1 MKGQTAMKEIFPKL
15 YGNGALKARLGKSLL
30 APIPDTAHAYIIEGA
45 KGIGKHTLAL
55 TLAASLVCEARG
67 DGTKPLPCGVCENCR
82 KIYSRI
88 CPDIIEIGRDGD
100 KASLGVDAIRALKG
114 DVCIYPNDL
123 DLKFYIINDAD
134 TMTVQ
139 AQNAFLL
146 TLEEPPAY
154 VVFLLL
160 CESAASLLETVR
172 SRAPVLRM
180 QPLTTDE
187 LASAL
192 REVCPSAGKDGEL
205 FDAAVMA
212 SGGSLGRAVEL
223 LSGDASAE
231 VVTRRRA
238 AAKFCLICSDKKK
251 SAEALSHL
259 CAVCTTSR
267 DEAIRVLSD
276 IELAFRDLCLLKKS
290 PTAPLRFYTD
300 REAAS
305 ELSDTYPLR
314 RLLAF
319 SEEVALAI
327 ELLEKNMN
335 VRLTLIS
342 LLSRTGMM
350 N

>member
-1 MKGQTAMKEIFPKL
+1 MKEIFPKL

-30 APIPDTAHAYIIEGA
+30 APTPDTAHAYIIEGA

-55 TLAASLVCEARG
+55 TLAASLVCEARS
-67 DGTKPLPCGVCENCR
+67 DGTKPLPCGECESCR
-82 KIYSRI
+82 KIFAHI
-88 CPDIIEIGRDGD
+88 CPDVIEIGRDGD

-160 CESAASLLETVR
+160 CESAASMLETVR
-172 SRAPVLRM
+172 SRAPVIRM
-180 QPLTTDE
+180 QPLSPDE
-187 LASAL
+187 LSAAL
-192 REVCPSAGKDGEL
+192 RASLPTASRDKEL
-205 FDAAVMA
+205 FDAAVMSA
-212 SGGSLGRAVEL
+212 GGSLGRAIEL

-231 VVTRRRA
+231 VAARRQA
-238 AAKFCLICSDKKK
+238 AAKFCRICADKKK
-251 SAEALSHL
+251 SAEALAHL
-259 CAVCTTSR
+259 CAACTNSR
-267 DEAIRVLSD
+267 DEAIKVLTD
-276 IELAFRDLCLLKKS
+276 ISTAFRDLCLLKKS
-290 PTAPLRFYTD
+290 SDAPLRFYTD
-300 REAAS
+300 RAAAT
-305 ELSDTYPLR
+305 ELSDSYPLR
-314 RLLAF
+314 RLLTF
-319 SEEVALAI
+319 SEEVASAI
-327 ELLEKNMN
+327 ESLEKNMN